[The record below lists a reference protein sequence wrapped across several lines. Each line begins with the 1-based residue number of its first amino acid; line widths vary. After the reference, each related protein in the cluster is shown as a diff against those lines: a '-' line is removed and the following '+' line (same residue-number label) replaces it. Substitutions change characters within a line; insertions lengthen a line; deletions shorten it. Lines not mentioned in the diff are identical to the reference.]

1 MMGAIIAE
9 ISIFR
14 KRLSRNLSTGRWK
27 CMKPRAVVGKG
38 TGALLLLSRLPIR
51 LRDRMV
57 KSALGLGGAL
67 NPAG

>member
-1 MMGAIIAE
+1 MGAIIAL

-14 KRLSRNLSTGRWK
+14 KRLSQNLSTGRWK
-27 CMKPRAVVGKG
+27 CTKPRAVVGKG

-57 KSALGLGGAL
+57 KNALGLGGAL
-67 NPAG
+67 NPTG

>member
-1 MMGAIIAE
+1 MMGAIIAR

-14 KRLSRNLSTGRWK
+14 KQNLSTGRWK

-57 KSALGLGGAL
+57 KSALGLSGAV

>member
-1 MMGAIIAE
+1 
-9 ISIFR
+9 
-14 KRLSRNLSTGRWK
+14 
-27 CMKPRAVVGKG
+27 MKQRAVVGKG